1 MNVDKIRNLTD
12 IELAHQQRDMADQ
25 LFKMKF
31 QLKMGQTES
40 LKKIRELKKDIARVQ
55 TVLRQK
61 ELAGG
66 NGAAASASNPVK
78 KTVTA
83 KKAASKMAKTIVVE
97 VRRQKAHPFYK
108 RVVARSKKFY
118 AHDED
123 GTAHLGDFVKLE
135 ETRPLSKLKRWQ
147 LKEIVRRAAQIAPV
161 EAKPAS

>member
-12 IELAHQQRDMADQ
+12 VELAHQQRELADQ

-66 NGAAASASNPVK
+66 NGMGARANNPVK
-78 KTVTA
+78 KASSATEAVAAEKTVTT
-83 KKAASKMAKTIVVE
+83 KKAA
-97 VRRQKAHPFYK
+97 
-108 RVVARSKKFY
+108 KK
-118 AHDED
+118 
-123 GTAHLGDFVKLE
+123 
-135 ETRPLSKLKRWQ
+135 Q
-147 LKEIVRRAAQIAPV
+147 AAT
-161 EAKPAS
+161 EKK

>member
-12 IELAHQQRDMADQ
+12 IELAHQQRELSDQ

-61 ELAGG
+61 ELAAG
-66 NGAAASASNPVK
+66 NGAAASASNPL

-83 KKAASKMAKTIVVE
+83 KKAASKTAATE
-97 VRRQKAHPFYK
+97 K
-108 RVVARSKKFY
+108 R
-118 AHDED
+118 
-123 GTAHLGDFVKLE
+123 
-135 ETRPLSKLKRWQ
+135 
-147 LKEIVRRAAQIAPV
+147 
-161 EAKPAS
+161 

>member
-61 ELAGG
+61 ELGGG

-83 KKAASKMAKTIVVE
+83 KKAASK
-97 VRRQKAHPFYK
+97 KA
-108 RVVARSKKFY
+108 ATEKK
-118 AHDED
+118 
-123 GTAHLGDFVKLE
+123 
-135 ETRPLSKLKRWQ
+135 
-147 LKEIVRRAAQIAPV
+147 
-161 EAKPAS
+161 

>member
-1 MNVDKIRNLTD
+1 
-12 IELAHQQRDMADQ
+12 MAE
-25 LFKMKF
+25 
-31 QLKMGQTES
+31 T
-40 LKKIRELKKDIARVQ
+40 
-55 TVLRQK
+55 T
-61 ELAGG
+61 
-66 NGAAASASNPVK
+66 AATS
-78 KTVTA
+78 TA
-83 KKAASKMAKTIVVE
+83 KTPGRRKTLIGEVVSTKMAKTIVVE

-147 LKEIVRRAAQIAPV
+147 LKEIVRHAAQIAPV

>member
-12 IELAHQQRDMADQ
+12 IELAHQQRDLSDQ

-78 KTVTA
+78 KTATA
-83 KKAASKMAKTIVVE
+83 KTAASKKAATE
-97 VRRQKAHPFYK
+97 
-108 RVVARSKKFY
+108 KK
-118 AHDED
+118 
-123 GTAHLGDFVKLE
+123 
-135 ETRPLSKLKRWQ
+135 
-147 LKEIVRRAAQIAPV
+147 
-161 EAKPAS
+161 

>member
-12 IELAHQQRDMADQ
+12 AELNHQQREMADQ

-66 NGAAASASNPVK
+66 NGAATPQAAAASPKTSVK
-78 KTVTA
+78 KA
-83 KKAASKMAKTIVVE
+83 SKKAATE
-97 VRRQKAHPFYK
+97 
-108 RVVARSKKFY
+108 KK
-118 AHDED
+118 
-123 GTAHLGDFVKLE
+123 
-135 ETRPLSKLKRWQ
+135 
-147 LKEIVRRAAQIAPV
+147 
-161 EAKPAS
+161 